1 MSAGDFV
8 WYPSEQVKREANW
21 TAFIRA
27 AGMPDYPALA
37 ARSSSDP
44 DWFWNEL
51 IRFVDFRFYKPYDKV
66 RDLPRGLPFAQ
77 WCVGGTT
84 NLVLNALDRKTA
96 AERAMLA
103 VIWEGENGELRRWT
117 YDELD
122 AETCRAAAGL
132 ASLGLKKGDVVGVYM
147 PLIPET
153 VAAFLA
159 IAKIGCII
167 LPLFSGFG
175 DEALALRLQDG
186 AAVALITVDGTMRRG
201 QTVPMKAVVDR
212 AVGRVPTL
220 RHVVVV
226 RRLRADTSMTA
237 GRDIWW
243 HELTAGQSRHTPTL
257 EVEAEHTLML
267 IYTSG
272 TTGRP
277 KGIVHTHCG
286 LSIKVAQDT
295 QLDWEF
301 KRGGRVMWAADI
313 GWMGGPKVLIG
324 CVLVGATAVL
334 AEGAPD
340 YPERG
345 RYWRLIQDH
354 QVSVVGIGPT
364 LARGMRRHGD
374 AEVAKYDLTSLRVV
388 VSGAEPCDSDTWMW
402 VFEKVGRRRVPIMN
416 SSGGAETCSIVATN
430 ILYPL
435 KPGCFHGSVLGCGAD
450 IVDAQGGSVGAG
462 EVGELVMREACI
474 GRTRGLWNDPE
485 RYMKS
490 YWQQIPGMWVHG
502 DWASRDADGCWFLHG
517 RSDDTIKISGKRVG
531 PAELEERLLAT
542 QAVSE
547 AAVVGVP
554 DAIKGSAVICVV
566 VPAPG
571 ESPGAEL
578 AERLSAAIV
587 KGMGASFRPRRIL
600 FVKDLPRNRTMKV
613 MHRVIRGVL
622 TQKPLGDLSSLD
634 NPDAVDELQR
644 LAAAGI

>member
-1 MSAGDFV
+1 MSAGEFV

-21 TAFIRA
+21 TAFIHA
-27 AGMPDYPALA
+27 SGMPDYPALA

-51 IRFVDFRFYKPYDKV
+51 IRFVDFRFYKPYDTV
-66 RDLPRGLPFAQ
+66 RDMSRGLPFAQ
-77 WCVGGTT
+77 WCIGGTT
-84 NLVLNALDRKTA
+84 NLVLNALDKKTA
-96 AERAMLA
+96 AERATLA
-103 VIWEGENGELRRWT
+103 VIWEGENREVRRWT

-132 ASLGLKKGDVVGVYM
+132 AALGLKKGDVVGLYM

-159 IAKIGCII
+159 IAKLGCIS
-167 LPLFSGFG
+167 LPMFSGFG
-175 DEALALRLQDG
+175 HEALATRLQDG
-186 AAVALITVDGTMRRG
+186 GAAALITVDGTLRRG
-201 QTVPMKAVVDR
+201 QAVPMKAVVDE
-212 AVGRVPTL
+212 AAGSVPTL

-226 RRLRADTSMTA
+226 RRLGTDTPMTT

-243 HELTAGQSRHTPTL
+243 HDLTAGQSRNTPTV
-257 EVEAEHTLML
+257 EVEAEHTLLL

-277 KGIVHTHCG
+277 KGVVHTHCG
-286 LSIKVAQDT
+286 LSVKEAQDT
-295 QLDWEF
+295 QLNWEF
-301 KRGGRVMWAADI
+301 KRGARVMWMADF
-313 GWMGGPKVLIG
+313 GWVAGPMLIIG
-324 CVLVGATAVL
+324 CMLVGATVVL

-340 YPERG
+340 YPEPG

-354 QVSVVGIGPT
+354 RVSIVGIGPT

-374 AEVAKYDLTSLRVV
+374 AEVAKYDLTSLRAVLT
-388 VSGAEPCDSDTWMW
+388 SGEPCDRDSWMW
-402 VFEKVGRRRVPIMN
+402 VFEKIGQRRVPILN
-416 SSGGAETCSIVATN
+416 ISGGTETCNIVATN

-450 IVDAQGGSVGAG
+450 IVDAQGNSVGPG

-474 GRTRGLWNDPE
+474 GRTRGLWKDPE
-485 RYMKS
+485 RYLKS

-517 RSDDTIKISGKRVG
+517 RSDDTIKISGRRVG
-531 PAELEERLLAT
+531 PAELEEILLAT
-542 QAVSE
+542 RAVSE

-554 DAIKGSAVICVV
+554 DAVKGSAVICVV

-587 KGMGASFRPRRIL
+587 KGMGASYRPRQVF
-600 FVKDLPRNRTMKV
+600 FVKDLPKTRTMKV
-613 MHRVIRGVL
+613 MRRVVRGVL
-622 TQKPLGDLSSLD
+622 AGESLGDLSSLA
-634 NPDAVDELQR
+634 NPDAIDELQ
-644 LAAAGI
+644 AAVAAGI